1 MSMNHDA
8 DSNLKVLFYLRS
20 IDYCQC
26 RRTGA
31 LGPRHGTG
39 ILFGT
44 QSSFCGFTH
53 TLHQRSRSS
62 GRRTT
67 DKPDPASRPV
77 LLRAP
82 LAAEPPRVA
91 TRISMAISQIY
102 GDAGQI
108 SRGLH
113 PARRHRH
120 QTSPTTPSSRA
131 KESRVA
137 QTLIVRT
144 CEHAGAAARQRQQN
158 ETARLA
164 SGASSPY

>member
-1 MSMNHDA
+1 MGYLVAPLARVSTFVQNHVHDHDA

-62 GRRTT
+62 PWPCGRRTT
-67 DKPDPASRPV
+67 DKPDTGQQTRPA
-77 LLRAP
+77 
-82 LAAEPPRVA
+82 PR
-91 TRISMAISQIY
+91 SP
-102 GDAGQI
+102 
-108 SRGLH
+108 RG
-113 PARRHRH
+113 
-120 QTSPTTPSSRA
+120 
-131 KESRVA
+131 
-137 QTLIVRT
+137 
-144 CEHAGAAARQRQQN
+144 
-158 ETARLA
+158 
-164 SGASSPY
+164 